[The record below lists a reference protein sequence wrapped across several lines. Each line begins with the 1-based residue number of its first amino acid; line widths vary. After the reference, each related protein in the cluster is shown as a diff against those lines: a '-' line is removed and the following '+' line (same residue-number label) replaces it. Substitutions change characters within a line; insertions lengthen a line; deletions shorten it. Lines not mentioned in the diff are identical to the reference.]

1 MKKLLISIFA
11 LGYILNL
18 TAGENISSELQGL
31 GEKPQYKSAKDYLEH
46 LSPKQKTRAGETE
59 SNLYGYCF
67 DIEITKNNAFGLG
80 PNFIGSVMEGVMEI
94 PEEVAKQWKGSKVT
108 GVNIGF
114 GQSPMKQVMVYITKD
129 LEGEPE
135 LMQEGTIEQQ
145 FAWNLISLDNPYEID
160 GDGFFIGYQSPLTSA
175 DAYPMTVDF
184 NPYATTYGDIVGVMS
199 KNNVTGEAE
208 TTYEHLIGMGY
219 GSVCL
224 QAEIDGAT
232 VPDLGVLLADFYVPS
247 LCPINVPF
255 DSFFSLENIG
265 LKTLTGVE
273 LECKVNGVV
282 QENVEVT
289 LYGDLY
295 TDGVKDVPFGRPGY
309 VFLSGLKSNAAGNIP
324 VEVTVKKLIAE
335 DGSSQSVEQ
344 VIDTKVFVAGT
355 TYEKTVVV
363 EEFTGTWC
371 GNCPRGIVGM
381 KYMEEN
387 YGDKGFIGIAVHYND
402 KMEVN
407 SYWDIIEYY
416 SKGQFPSAVM
426 DRNYYFDP
434 SKETLEAYYKDA
446 RQLPTEAK
454 VEISAQ
460 YDEEKNSVTAVA
472 TSEYGFTADEVTY
485 ALAFVVT
492 ENNVGPYVQ
501 ENYFA
506 GSSVDMD
513 GWQNLGPSVLTTF
526 DHVARNI
533 WFAFGIKDSQP
544 ANVEEKT
551 PYTFSIDLPMDN
563 VKNVNDCDVIVML
576 INYTT
581 GMIVN
586 GAKMSLEGQAG
597 VESLIGENEAGIYKA
612 YNLNGVKVM
621 ETKDAG
627 EINNL
632 PKGIYIVNGKKVVV
646 K

>member
-31 GEKPQYKSAKDYLEH
+31 GEKPHYKSAKDYLEH

-80 PNFIGSVMEGVMEI
+80 PNYIGSVMEGVMEI
-94 PEEVAKQWKGSKVT
+94 PGEVAKQWKGSKVT

-160 GDGFFIGYQSPLTSA
+160 GDGFFIGYQSPLTST
-175 DAYPMTVDF
+175 DAYPLTVDF

-232 VPDLGVLLADFYVPS
+232 VPDLGVLLTDLFVPS

-335 DGSSQSVEQ
+335 DGSSQAVEQ
-344 VIDTKVFVAGT
+344 VIETKVFVAGT

-416 SKGQFPSAVM
+416 SQGQFPSAVM

-597 VESLIGENEAGIYKA
+597 VESLIGENEAAIYKA